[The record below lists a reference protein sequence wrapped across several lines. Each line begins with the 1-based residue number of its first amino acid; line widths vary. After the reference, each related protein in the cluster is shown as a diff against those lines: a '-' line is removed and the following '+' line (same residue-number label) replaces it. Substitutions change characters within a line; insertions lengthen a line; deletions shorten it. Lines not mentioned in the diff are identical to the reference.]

1 MKHEEFERKAFDGLQ
16 LYFQCWETE
25 EPPKGVVCLVHGLG
39 EHSGRYTDWAARL
52 NQAGYAFL
60 TYDLR
65 GHGKSEGQRGHISS
79 YDEYFSDTDMLIKEA
94 QQRYKGIPCF
104 LYGHSLGAII
114 VWIYVLR
121 YKPEISGVIL
131 SALDY
136 RNALEEQKLKV
147 LMAKVLGSV
156 VPKMS
161 ISSGL
166 DPQTISRDPQIVSA
180 YINDPLVHKQL
191 SLGFAKSSM
200 EVILWANQHTDE
212 WNLPVLVMHGE
223 LDQLGYV
230 IGSKEFAS
238 KVKGDCT
245 LKIWQGLYHEVHNEP
260 EKEQVFEFLHEW
272 LDAHISMP

>member
-1 MKHEEFERKAFDGLQ
+1 MKHEEFERKAFDGLK

-25 EPPKGVVCLVHGLG
+25 EPSKGVVCLVHGLG

-65 GHGKSEGQRGHISS
+65 GHGKSGGQRGHISS
-79 YDEYFSDTDMLIKEA
+79 YDEYFRDTDMLVKEG

-136 RNALEEQKLKV
+136 RNSLEEQKLKV

-156 VPKMS
+156 APKMS

-238 KVKGDCT
+238 KVKCDCT

-260 EKEQVFEFLHEW
+260 EKEQVFEFLRGW
-272 LDAHISMP
+272 LDAHLSR

>member
-1 MKHEEFERKAFDGLQ
+1 MNHEEFERNSFDGMK
-16 LYFQCWETE
+16 LYFQCWEVN

-39 EHSGRYTDWAARL
+39 EHSGRYADWAARL
-52 NQAGYAFL
+52 NQAGYTLL

-65 GHGKSEGQRGHISS
+65 GHGKSEGQRGDVSS
-79 YDEYFSDTDMLIKEA
+79 YDKYFKDTDMLVKEA

-114 VWIYVLR
+114 IWIYVLR
-121 YKPEISGVIL
+121 YKPELNGVIL

-136 RNALEEQKLKV
+136 RNSLEEQKLKV

-161 ISSGL
+161 LSSGL
-166 DPQTISRDPQIVSA
+166 DPLTISRDPQIVSA
-180 YINDPLVHKQL
+180 YINDPLVHNQL
-191 SLGFAKSSM
+191 TLRFAKCTL
-200 EVILWANQHTDE
+200 EIIRWANQHTNE
-212 WNLPVLVMHGE
+212 WSLPVLVMHGE
-223 LDQLGYV
+223 LDQIGYV

-260 EKEQVFEFLHEW
+260 EKEQVFEFLRGW
-272 LDAHISMP
+272 LDEHIPMP

>member
-1 MKHEEFERKAFDGLQ
+1 MRHEEFERKAIDGLK
-16 LYFQCWETE
+16 LYFQCWETNV
-25 EPPKGVVCLVHGLG
+25 PPKGIVSLVHGLG
-39 EHSGRYTDWAARL
+39 EHSGRYADWAARL
-52 NQAGYAFL
+52 NQAGYTFL

-65 GHGKSEGQRGHISS
+65 GHGKSGGQRGHILSF
-79 YDEYFSDTDMLIKEA
+79 DEYLSDTDMLVKEA
-94 QQRYKGIPCF
+94 QQRYQGIPCF

-121 YKPEISGVIL
+121 YKPELNGVIL

-156 VPKMS
+156 APKMS
-161 ISSGL
+161 IPSGL
-166 DPQTISRDPQIVSA
+166 DPQAISRDPQIVSA

-200 EVILWANQHTDE
+200 DIIRWANQHTSE

-223 LDQLGYV
+223 LDRLGYV

>member
-1 MKHEEFERKAFDGLQ
+1 MRHEEFERKAFDGLK
-16 LYFQCWETE
+16 LYFQCWETDV
-25 EPPKGVVCLVHGLG
+25 PQKGIVCLVHGLG
-39 EHSGRYTDWAARL
+39 EHSGRYTDWATRL
-52 NQAGYAFL
+52 NQAGYTFL

-65 GHGKSEGQRGHISS
+65 GHGKSGGQRGHILS
-79 YDEYFSDTDMLIKEA
+79 YDEYLSDTDMLVKEA
-94 QQRYKGIPCF
+94 QQRYQGIPCF

-121 YKPEISGVIL
+121 YKPKLNGVIL

-156 VPKMS
+156 APKMS
-161 ISSGL
+161 IYSGL

-180 YINDPLVHKQL
+180 YINDPLVHNQL

-200 EVILWANQHTDE
+200 DVIRWANQHTSE

-223 LDQLGYV
+223 LDKLGYV

-260 EKEQVFEFLHEW
+260 KKEQVFEFLREW
-272 LDAHISMP
+272 LDAHIVMP